1 MTFVSFALE
10 LGRLMMPQLAVLI
23 VLWVLCDFAVGKL
36 NAPRPLVLAVLWL
49 FLLIERRQPRDAVL
63 PEPGVPDSQSLS
75 WYPACAAGSPGGLAG
90 CEVFRGEEVRQL
102 RCCE

>member
-36 NAPRPLVLAVLWL
+36 NAPRPLCLR
-49 FLLIERRQPRDAVL
+49 FC
-63 PEPGVPDSQSLS
+63 GYSYSLK
-75 WYPACAAGSPGGLAG
+75 
-90 CEVFRGEEVRQL
+90 R
-102 RCCE
+102 

>member
-36 NAPRPLVLAVLWL
+36 NAPRPLVLAVL
-49 FLLIERRQPRDAVL
+49 
-63 PEPGVPDSQSLS
+63 
-75 WYPACAAGSPGGLAG
+75 
-90 CEVFRGEEVRQL
+90 
-102 RCCE
+102 